1 MMNRTYAVVENT
13 FANDSFKIRFA
24 GEKSEPLFVARD
36 IISAMGYKD
45 TNCAATLTKS
55 LPGRCEINRTQETGR
70 GNYIMIGLTFDDV
83 EMFLASRHRSNVAPG
98 IEKFRAFWDEEV
110 VPKVKYPAA
119 KAKISDLE
127 TELAKVRAELELYKS
142 GKITQILNE
151 TA

>member
-13 FANDSFKIRFA
+13 FANDTFKIRFA
-24 GEKSEPLFVARD
+24 GEKSAPLFVARD
-36 IISAMGYKD
+36 IISAMGYTGRD
-45 TNCAATLTKS
+45 GSGSITKN
-55 LPGRCEINRTQETGR
+55 LPGRCEINRTQATGR
-70 GNYIMIGLTFDDV
+70 GNYIMVGITFEDV
-83 EMFLASRHRSNVAPG
+83 EQLMSSTHQARMIPG